1 MPKIRSSLDSLEV
14 LDPSAHPWYPQLAAA
29 GRVAPDGFHHSHPA
43 VFIPA
48 CSTHC
53 SGYSLLAAVPLLI
66 DDRGKEA
73 DRRLQYAG
81 YFSDEANKTHQ
92 MKRNV
97 QLTQPFNKL

>member
-1 MPKIRSSLDSLEV
+1 MQYS
-14 LDPSAHPWYPQLAAA
+14 QLTAA
-29 GRVAPDGFHHSHPA
+29 GKVAPDGFHYSHQQPKKCQQ
-43 VFIPA
+43 P
-48 CSTHC
+48 CSLHTHC